1 MRRLLAALL
10 LAGAFCAPVPPAAAQ
25 GGAAFAILDEERLLR
40 DSALGR
46 GILDEIRAAERALE
60 AENQQ
65 IFDQLAA
72 EEAALTEAR
81 ATLTPEAFRQRADAF
96 DQRVEEIRAERGQRA
111 LELSRRSE
119 AEAQRFFEIA
129 LPVMIQLMNEEGLV
143 ALLKPDALILGADW
157 LDVTDAAIAR
167 LDAATEPDAMPDA
180 TPEGATV
187 DDALPDNVNDDA
199 GDAAPEP
206 QGN

>member
-1 MRRLLAALL
+1 MRGLLAALV
-10 LAGAFCAPVPPAAAQ
+10 LAGALCAPVLPAMSQ

-46 GILDEIRAAERALE
+46 GILDEIRQAERTLE

-65 IFDQLAA
+65 IFEQLAA

-81 ATLTPEAFRQRADAF
+81 ASLSPEAFRQRADDF

-129 LPVMIQLMNEEGLV
+129 LPIMIQLMNEEGLV

-157 LDVTDAAIAR
+157 LDVTDAAIVR
-167 LDAATEPDAMPDA
+167 LDAATGSDAAPDDA
-180 TPEGATV
+180 TP
-187 DDALPDNVNDDA
+187 DDAHDDPRDAPPD
-199 GDAAPEP
+199 P
-206 QGN
+206 QGD